1 MKNLHDIIRKLRG
14 SVTIRMDQEEKGISE
29 PEEEIEVLDYSS
41 KELKKKKIKECMQN
55 LWWTMKGKNILI
67 IGVDEQKESQVND
80 KDHISTRS

>member
-41 KELKKKKIKECMQN
+41 KELKKKK
-55 LWWTMKGKNILI
+55 
-67 IGVDEQKESQVND
+67 
-80 KDHISTRS
+80 

>member
-41 KELKKKKIKECMQN
+41 KELKKKNKRMHAKPVMNHERKKYIN
-55 LWWTMKGKNILI
+55 Y
-67 IGVDEQKESQVND
+67 
-80 KDHISTRS
+80 RYR

>member
-41 KELKKKKIKECMQN
+41 KELKKKNKRMHAKTVMNHERKKYINYRC
-55 LWWTMKGKNILI
+55 
-67 IGVDEQKESQVND
+67 
-80 KDHISTRS
+80 R

>member
-41 KELKKKKIKECMQN
+41 KELKKKKKRMHAKLVMNHERKKYIN
-55 LWWTMKGKNILI
+55 Y
-67 IGVDEQKESQVND
+67 
-80 KDHISTRS
+80 RYR

>member
-41 KELKKKKIKECMQN
+41 KELKKKIKECMQK
-55 LWWTMKGKNILI
+55 L
-67 IGVDEQKESQVND
+67 
-80 KDHISTRS
+80 